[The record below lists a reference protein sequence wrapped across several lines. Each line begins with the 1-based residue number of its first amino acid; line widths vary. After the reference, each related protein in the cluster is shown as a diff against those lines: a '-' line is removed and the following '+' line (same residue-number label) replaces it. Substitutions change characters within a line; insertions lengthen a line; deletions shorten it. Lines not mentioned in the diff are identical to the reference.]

1 METSKPSMAEMSG
14 ETSTSPKLVLNEIS
28 INGKKG
34 TFIYTDKKGGLVE
47 ADGKKRYAQEDLGES
62 VNVVFMRIRRRLRQF
77 RKDQK
82 PLVTNEHNT
91 KNDMLTLFGDP
102 AIVKGG
108 NDDLKAKYPN
118 LRTNQIIYC
127 LLSREGHED
136 EVVRLVVKGSSLGSK
151 AKAKGTHDFYTY
163 ISSFKADG
171 ADDHM
176 YDFITELYVIEERGD
191 LGEYYAMSFRRGE
204 ELDQAAKDKVAE
216 KMIPVFSFI
225 KASDAYFQT
234 KKVEEL
240 QKTLDKARASDD
252 IPTIEYPEDE
262 INPEDIPF

>member
-1 METSKPSMAEMSG
+1 MENTKPSMAEMSG
-14 ETSTSPKLVLNEIS
+14 ETAMSPKLVLNEIS

-34 TFIYTDKKGGLVE
+34 TFTYTNKKGGLVE

-102 AIVKGG
+102 TIVKGS

-118 LRTNQIIYC
+118 LRTNQIVYC
-127 LLSREGHED
+127 LLKREGHED

-151 AKAKGTHDFYTY
+151 AKAKGTHDFYSY
-163 ISSFKADG
+163 MSSFKADG
-171 ADDHM
+171 QDLHM
-176 YDFITELYVIEERGD
+176 YDFITELYVVEEAGD
-191 LGEYYAMSFRRGE
+191 LGEYYAMSFRMIS
-204 ELDQAAKDKVAE
+204 ELDQEGKDKVAE
-216 KMIPVFSFI
+216 KMTPIFAFI
-225 KASDAYFQT
+225 KASDAYFKT

-240 QKTLDKARASDD
+240 QKTIETARATDD
-252 IPTIEYPEDE
+252 IPTIEYPEDD

>member
-1 METSKPSMAEMSG
+1 METQKPSMAEMSG
-14 ETSTSPKLVLNEIS
+14 ETATSPKLVLNEIS

-34 TFIYTDKKGGLVE
+34 TFIYTDKKGGLIE

-62 VNVVFMRIRRRLRQF
+62 VQVVFMRIRRRLRQF

-102 AIVKGG
+102 TIVKGG
-108 NDDLKAKYPN
+108 NDELKEKYPN
-118 LRTNQIIYC
+118 LRTNQIVYC
-127 LLSREGHED
+127 LLSRPGFDD
-136 EVVRLVVKGSSLGSK
+136 EVVRLVIKGSSLGSK

-171 ADDHM
+171 ADLHM
-176 YDFITELYVIEERGD
+176 YDFITELYAIEENGD
-191 LGEYYAMSFRRGE
+191 LGEYYAMSFRRLD

-216 KMIPVFSFI
+216 KMTPIFAFI

-240 QKTLDKARASDD
+240 QKTVEKAREDQLE
-252 IPTIEYPEDE
+252 TIEYPADD

>member
-1 METSKPSMAEMSG
+1 M
-14 ETSTSPKLVLNEIS
+14 SPKLVLNEIS

-34 TFIYTDKKGGLVE
+34 TFTYTNKKGGLVE

-62 VNVVFMRIRRRLRQF
+62 VQVIFMRIRRRLRQF

-102 AIVKGG
+102 AVVKGS

-118 LRTNQIIYC
+118 LRTNQIVYC
-127 LLSREGHED
+127 LLKREGMED
-136 EVVRLVVKGSSLGSK
+136 EVVRLVIKGSSLGSK
-151 AKAKGTHDFYTY
+151 AKAKGTHDFYSY
-163 ISSFKADG
+163 MSSFKEG
-171 ADDHM
+171 GSDDHV
-176 YDFITELYVIEERGD
+176 YDFITELYAIEENGD
-191 LGEYYAMSFRRGE
+191 LGEYYAMSFRCLE
-204 ELDQAAKDKVAE
+204 ELDQEGKDKVAE
-216 KMIPVFSFI
+216 KMIPVFNFI

-252 IPTIEYPEDE
+252 IPTIEYPDADDE
-262 INPEDIPF
+262 GINEGDIPF